1 MKLVSVAEMR
11 AIEREADE
19 KGYSYEQ
26 MMEAAGKGVGKIVHA
41 VFGGEKDRSA
51 VGLVGSGN
59 NGGDTLVALT
69 ELSQSGWQVHA
80 YLARPRPKKDPLVQ
94 RVLDAGGEIL
104 LAEDDLDFK
113 LLDAWLRSG
122 TVILDG
128 VLGTGIELP
137 LKPELAR
144 LLGHVT
150 KFPSLPHVVAVD
162 IPSGVDA
169 DLGEAADETIP
180 ADLTV
185 TMEAV
190 KQGMLK
196 FPAFGKL
203 GQLEVVTLGLPDN
216 LHTIEKINRQVIT
229 TDFVSEHIPARPL
242 DAHKGT
248 FGTAMVIAGSINY
261 TGAAFLAGK
270 AAYLIGAGLVR
281 LAIPAPI
288 HMALAG
294 QLPEATWL
302 MLPHELGV
310 INAKAASVVIKNL
323 DKVKAML
330 VGPGLGDEDATAE
343 FIEQLVNSRLSP
355 RQRGAIG
362 FLPPAKK
369 EELSESASLPPL
381 VMDAD
386 GLNLLAKIER
396 WYEIIPAGSIL
407 TPHPGEMST
416 LTGMSKEEIQ
426 QDRIG
431 AAERYAMEW
440 GHVIV
445 LKGAITVVAAPD
457 RRTAVIPIASPGL
470 ARAGTGDVLAG
481 MIVGLRAQGL
491 SAFEAAA
498 AGAWLHAEAG
508 LAAVERVG
516 HSAAVLASDILDSIP
531 DVLFKLDH

>member
-1 MKLVSVAEMR
+1 MKLVSVAEMK

-26 MMEAAGKGVGKIVHA
+26 MMEAAGKGVAETVHA
-41 VFGGEKDRSA
+41 VFGDEKDRSA

-59 NGGDTLVALT
+59 NGGDTLVALA
-69 ELSQSGWQVHA
+69 ELSKSGWEVHA
-80 YLARPRPKKDPLVQ
+80 YLARPRLKKDPLVQ
-94 RVLDAGGEIL
+94 RVLDAGGEML
-104 LAEDDLDFK
+104 RAEEDLDFK

-122 TVILDG
+122 TVLLDG

-144 LLGHVT
+144 LLSHVS
-150 KFPSLPHVVAVD
+150 KFPSLPDVVAVD

-169 DLGEAADETIP
+169 DRGECADETIP
-180 ADLTV
+180 ADLTIS
-185 TMEAV
+185 MEAV

-203 GQLEVVTLGLPDN
+203 GELEVVALGLPDN
-216 LHTIEKINRQVIT
+216 LETVEKIHREVIT
-229 TDFVSEHIPARPL
+229 SDFVSEHIPARPL

-248 FGTAMVIAGSINY
+248 FGTAMIIAGSINY

-270 AAYLIGAGLVR
+270 AAYRIGTGLVR

-302 MLPHELGV
+302 MLPHEMGV
-310 INAKAASVVIKNL
+310 INGKAASIVIKNL
-323 DKVKAML
+323 EKVKAML
-330 VGPGLGDEDATAE
+330 IGPGLGAEDTTAE

-362 FLPPAKK
+362 FLPSAIK
-369 EELSESASLPPL
+369 EELSENASLPPL
-381 VMDAD
+381 VIDAD

-396 WYEIIPAGSIL
+396 WHEILLAGSIL

-416 LTGMSKEEIQ
+416 LTGMSREEIQ
-426 QDRIG
+426 RDRIG
-431 AAERYAMEW
+431 TAEKYAREW

-457 RRTAVIPIASPGL
+457 GRTAVIPIASPGL

-491 SAFEAAA
+491 AAFEAAA
-498 AGAWLHAEAG
+498 AGAWLHADAG
-508 LAAVERVG
+508 LVAVERVG
-516 HSAAVLASDILDSIP
+516 HPAAVLASDVLDSIP
-531 DVLFKLDH
+531 DVLFDLDL